1 MCVCVFVLSHFSHVQ
16 LFVLPSTIAYQAPLL
31 MGFFQQEYWHRLP
44 CPSLGDLPDPGI
56 KPTFPALQA
65 DSLLDEPLGSPSI
78 STMREKIESPYQPRD
93 VRKAS
98 IENDIQIHL

>member
-1 MCVCVFVLSHFSHVQ
+1 MEFFRQDYCSG
-16 LFVLPSTIAYQAPLL
+16 LPFP
-31 MGFFQQEYWHRLP
+31 
-44 CPSLGDLPDPGI
+44 PSWDLPDPGI

-78 STMREKIESPYQPRD
+78 SAMREKIESPYQPRD